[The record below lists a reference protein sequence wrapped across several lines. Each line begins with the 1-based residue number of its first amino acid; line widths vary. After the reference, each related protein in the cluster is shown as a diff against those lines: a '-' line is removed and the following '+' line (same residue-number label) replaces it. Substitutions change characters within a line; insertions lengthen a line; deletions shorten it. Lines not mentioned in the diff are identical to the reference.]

1 MKKLIIIG
9 KNSFVAKNIYH
20 YLKKIIKVKKVDYSK
35 FKKIKKKELEKFDYL
50 INCSLSKRYIKYKYS
65 ESNDIDFKIAKKIS
79 NLRLRMVFL
88 SSRKVYKTRNN
99 IKETSLL
106 EPKSFY
112 SINKL
117 VTEKRLSKLLDK
129 KVLILRVSNLIGKIN
144 LNTKYRKI
152 HNTFIDN
159 FFINIKN
166 NKMFDNKN
174 IYKDFI
180 STRKFSEIIRKL
192 LKINAHG
199 VYNISIGEKIFLKDL
214 VNWLNHYNKS
224 KNIDLVKIPNN
235 FNKDCFYLN
244 NSKLKNKIK
253 INISK
258 VELKSFCIDLSKIF
272 FKQI

>member
-1 MKKLIIIG
+1 MKRILLIG
-9 KNSFVAKNIYH
+9 KRGFLGNYLNKYLRKKFKISFISFSEINSFKKSIVKYDYIINTSINKNY
-20 YLKKIIKVKKVDYSK
+20 
-35 FKKIKKKELEKFDYL
+35 IKKKYDKKFD
-50 INCSLSKRYIKYKYS
+50 
-65 ESNDIDFKIAKKIS
+65 NDFQIS
-79 NLRLRMVFL
+79 NFLDPKKNTFIFL
-88 SSRKVYKTRNN
+88 SSRKVYKPRNN

-192 LKINAHG
+192 LNINAHG
-199 VYNISIGEKIFLKDL
+199 VFNISIGEKIFLKDL
-214 VNWLNHYNKS
+214 VNWLNRYNKT

-258 VELKSFCIDLSKIF
+258 LELKNFCIDLSKHF
-272 FKQI
+272 FK

>member
-1 MKKLIIIG
+1 MKKLILIG

-88 SSRKVYKTRNN
+88 SSRKVYKPRNN

-106 EPKSFY
+106 KPKSFY
-112 SINKL
+112 SKNKL
-117 VTEKRLSKLLDK
+117 VTEKKLSKLLDK

-144 LNTKYRKI
+144 LNYKYRKI

-192 LKINAHG
+192 LNINAHG
-199 VYNISIGEKIFLKDL
+199 VFNISIGEKIFLKDL

-258 VELKSFCIDLSKIF
+258 TELKSFCIDLSKIF
-272 FKQI
+272 FKQT

>member
-1 MKKLIIIG
+1 MKKLLIIG
-9 KNSFVAKNIYH
+9 KKSFVAKNIYH

-88 SSRKVYKTRNN
+88 SSRKVYKPRNN

-106 EPKSFY
+106 KPKSFY
-112 SINKL
+112 SKNKL
-117 VTEKRLSKLLDK
+117 VTEKKLSKLLDK

-144 LNTKYRKI
+144 LNCKYRKI

-192 LKINAHG
+192 LNINAHG
-199 VYNISIGEKIFLKDL
+199 VFNISIGEKIFLKDL

-224 KNIDLVKIPNN
+224 KNIGLVKIPNN

-253 INISK
+253 IDISK
-258 VELKSFCIDLSKIF
+258 TELKSFCIDLSKIF
-272 FKQI
+272 FKQT